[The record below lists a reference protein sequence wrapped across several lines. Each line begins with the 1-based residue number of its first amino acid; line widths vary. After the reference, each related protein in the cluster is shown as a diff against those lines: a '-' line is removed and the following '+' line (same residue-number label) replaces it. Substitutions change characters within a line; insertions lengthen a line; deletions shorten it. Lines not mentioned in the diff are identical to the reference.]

1 MGSMERREKP
11 HALCIPYPAQGHVNP
26 MLKLSKLLHFKGFH
40 ITFVNTEFN
49 HNRLLRSRG
58 PNSLNGT
65 DGFSFETIPDGLPPS
80 DQDATQNI
88 PDLCDS
94 ITKNIVGPFRDLLCR
109 LNNVS
114 SDAPPVTHI
123 VSDGVMTFTLQVA
136 EEFKIP
142 EILLWTASACGFMG
156 YRHYR
161 QLIERGIT
169 PFKDI
174 SWFSNGHLDMPID
187 WIPGMNNIR
196 LRHLPSFFKTTDRDD
211 IMLNYTSEEAQ
222 RAFKASAFII
232 NTFDDLESGVLD
244 AIKSMFP
251 HWGVGMEIDDDVKRE
266 EVEKLIRELMEGER
280 GKVMKGKALEWKM
293 KAEKAVGQQGS
304 SYLNMEKIVKQML
317 HGNLPS
323 SGINVGPIADVI
335 RFLLVPTFVSPV
347 DDEMLLKDA
356 KLLHFKGFYIN
367 FVNTE
372 FNHKRLLRSRG
383 PKALDGAERFRFDTI
398 PDGLPPI
405 DQDVTQSI
413 PALCDS
419 STKNT
424 EGPFRDLLNK
434 LNDDVT
440 SGFPPVT
447 HILSDG
453 VMSFTLDVAE
463 EMNLPEVLF
472 WTTSACGLLGYMT
485 YRRLIERGVTP
496 FKVMTDQQLVEFAWG
511 LENCK
516 KPFLWVIRPD
526 LVNGDSAV
534 LPEEFLSEIKERGML
549 ASWCP
554 QEQTTNCHYSCVEW
568 GIGMEIDNDVKRE
581 GVEKLIRELM
591 VGGEEGN
598 AMKDKS
604 LEWMMKARI
613 ATKKGGSSLVNL
625 DKLVD
630 EVLIQKQ

>member
-1 MGSMERREKP
+1 MDSKGRKEKP

-58 PNSLNGT
+58 PNSLDGT

-94 ITKNIVGPFRDLLCR
+94 ISKNFVGPFRDLLCR

-123 VSDGVMTFTLQVA
+123 VSDGITTFTLQVA

-211 IMLNYTSEEAQ
+211 IMLNFVSDETQ

-232 NTFDDLESGVLD
+232 NTFDELESGVLD

-251 HWGVGMEIDDDVKRE
+251 HVYTIGPLSLLTLQIAGDHLDSIGSNLWKEQPGCLEWLNQKEPRSVVYVNFGSVTVMTDKQLIEFAWGLANSKQTFLWIIRPDIVMGDAAILPPEFFRETKERSMIASWCPQEKVLTHPAIGGFLNHSGWNSTLESVCGGVPMLCWPFFAEQATNSHYAYAEWGVGMEIDDDVKRE

-317 HGNLPS
+317 HG
-323 SGINVGPIADVI
+323 
-335 RFLLVPTFVSPV
+335 
-347 DDEMLLKDA
+347 K
-356 KLLHFKGFYIN
+356 
-367 FVNTE
+367 
-372 FNHKRLLRSRG
+372 
-383 PKALDGAERFRFDTI
+383 
-398 PDGLPPI
+398 
-405 DQDVTQSI
+405 
-413 PALCDS
+413 
-419 STKNT
+419 
-424 EGPFRDLLNK
+424 
-434 LNDDVT
+434 
-440 SGFPPVT
+440 
-447 HILSDG
+447 
-453 VMSFTLDVAE
+453 
-463 EMNLPEVLF
+463 
-472 WTTSACGLLGYMT
+472 
-485 YRRLIERGVTP
+485 
-496 FKVMTDQQLVEFAWG
+496 
-511 LENCK
+511 
-516 KPFLWVIRPD
+516 
-526 LVNGDSAV
+526 
-534 LPEEFLSEIKERGML
+534 
-549 ASWCP
+549 
-554 QEQTTNCHYSCVEW
+554 
-568 GIGMEIDNDVKRE
+568 
-581 GVEKLIRELM
+581 
-591 VGGEEGN
+591 
-598 AMKDKS
+598 
-604 LEWMMKARI
+604 
-613 ATKKGGSSLVNL
+613 
-625 DKLVD
+625 
-630 EVLIQKQ
+630 